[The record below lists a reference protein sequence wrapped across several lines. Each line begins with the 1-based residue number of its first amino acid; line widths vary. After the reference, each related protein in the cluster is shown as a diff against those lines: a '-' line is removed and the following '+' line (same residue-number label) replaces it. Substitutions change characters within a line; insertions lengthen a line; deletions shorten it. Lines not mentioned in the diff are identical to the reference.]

1 MGISVR
7 EMDDVDWEAEWVVM
21 GLLETFRNLHLI
33 DSKLLAKTDAYIDFE
48 WEPEGCT
55 ASTDHY

>member
-1 MGISVR
+1 MGISMR

-33 DSKLLAKTDAYIDFE
+33 DSKLLAKTDAYIDF
-48 WEPEGCT
+48 
-55 ASTDHY
+55 

>member
-1 MGISVR
+1 MR